1 MSLTRC
7 IFYLYQ
13 IWQNEYK
20 RQTTKI
26 ILNNLSPQLAKWG
39 KGYFAWNQIISK
51 LDTLFCQF
59 WTLFHLFIKYPSSD
73 LALTIQCEGKT
84 IWPHSVSQKLNWLHS
99 IINEQTLNFH
109 LLRWMDVF
117 SESPC
122 ALSTY
127 WDLSSI
133 QLSSGT
139 YI

>member
-39 KGYFAWNQIISK
+39 MGYFVWNQIRSK
-51 LDTLFCQF
+51 LDPLFCQF
-59 WTLFHLFIKYPSSD
+59 WTLFHLFIKYLSSD
-73 LALTIQCEGKT
+73 LALTTQCRGKT
-84 IWPHSVSQKLNWLHS
+84 SSSHSVSQKLWLHS
-99 IINEQTLNFH
+99 IINEQTFNFH

-117 SESPC
+117 SGSPC

-133 QLSSGT
+133 QPSSGT